1 MCFNKVPYILCSHER
16 CARNGPFRF
25 SQTYIWLTC
34 FFTISL
40 LTNSDVFFFLSPEL
54 EFHLRCHGD
63 LLFKCAFCPYSHYVK
78 RTAERHVAE
87 EHPAKKKLA
96 VRDVRKDM
104 AEQASADPASHM

>member
-1 MCFNKVPYILCSHER
+1 MSP
-16 CARNGPFRF
+16 
-25 SQTYIWLTC
+25 
-34 FFTISL
+34 SL
-40 LTNSDVFFFLSPEL
+40 IIFLSPTEL

-96 VRDVRKDM
+96 VRDARKDM
-104 AEQASADPASHM
+104 AEQPSGGKHY